1 MSDNAPA
8 DLFIAALEDLRLG
21 VTLDR
26 HNLPDGDVKIAALD
40 AAMAVLR
47 QRLSLDAS
55 QARVAELEAAR
66 FSYAKEFPPDDPGD
80 PDVGSIHENIRKLK
94 EQAVSARSTAMEVA
108 YQTALAAWEKCDN
121 SAEVGSTILKALHDL
136 NRQRDQKPA
145 ESAQSTHVVGGAAD
159 RVYPSRHAGAVGLPD
174 DALS

>member
-47 QRLSLDAS
+47 QRLFWMPAKHAWQNWKPPGLATRKSSLPTDLAIPTWGAFMRIFAS
-55 QARVAELEAAR
+55 
-66 FSYAKEFPPDDPGD
+66 
-80 PDVGSIHENIRKLK
+80 
-94 EQAVSARSTAMEVA
+94 
-108 YQTALAAWEKCDN
+108 
-121 SAEVGSTILKALHDL
+121 
-136 NRQRDQKPA
+136 
-145 ESAQSTHVVGGAAD
+145 
-159 RVYPSRHAGAVGLPD
+159 
-174 DALS
+174 

>member
-21 VTLDR
+21 VTWIGTIS
-26 HNLPDGDVKIAALD
+26 PDGDVKIAALD

-66 FSYAKEFPPDDPGD
+66 FSYAKEFLPTD
-80 PDVGSIHENIRKLK
+80 
-94 EQAVSARSTAMEVA
+94 
-108 YQTALAAWEKCDN
+108 LAIPTW
-121 SAEVGSTILKALHDL
+121 
-136 NRQRDQKPA
+136 
-145 ESAQSTHVVGGAAD
+145 GAFMRIFA
-159 RVYPSRHAGAVGLPD
+159 S
-174 DALS
+174 

>member
-55 QARVAELEAAR
+55 QARAWQNW
-66 FSYAKEFPPDDPGD
+66 KPPGLAT
-80 PDVGSIHENIRKLK
+80 RKSSLP
-94 EQAVSARSTAMEVA
+94 TD
-108 YQTALAAWEKCDN
+108 LAIPTW
-121 SAEVGSTILKALHDL
+121 
-136 NRQRDQKPA
+136 
-145 ESAQSTHVVGGAAD
+145 GAFMRIFA
-159 RVYPSRHAGAVGLPD
+159 S
-174 DALS
+174 